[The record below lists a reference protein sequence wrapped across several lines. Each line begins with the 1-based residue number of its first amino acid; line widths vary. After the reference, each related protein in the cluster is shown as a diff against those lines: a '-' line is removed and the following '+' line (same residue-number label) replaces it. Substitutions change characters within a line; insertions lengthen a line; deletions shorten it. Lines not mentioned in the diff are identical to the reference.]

1 MKLPLILAAA
11 FAVLPFF
18 QTARAADGPTPFPD
32 PKNEAAWPG
41 KGPIRVFG
49 WMVDNRNS
57 FWSYREKAQGSVVFA
72 GDSLTGNWKAAT
84 LAKEFPGLKIANRG
98 IGGDVSRGLLFRF
111 KEDVID
117 LNPRALVLCIGTNDL
132 SSHGDPAAVE
142 GNLKEILGQARAYS
156 ATMPIVIST
165 TLPRDMAEAP
175 MKPGAEADLKAR
187 TLKLGEGD
195 KNIVVVDAFPAMST
209 PDGKP
214 VPEYFAKD
222 KLHLAEPGYVQ
233 WATVIRPALEKL
245 GVK

>member
-1 MKLPLILAAA
+1 MKLPLLLVTALA
-11 FAVLPFF
+11 VVPFF
-18 QTARAADGPTPFPD
+18 QTVLAADGPTPFPD
-32 PKNEAAWPG
+32 AKNEAAWPG

-57 FWSYREKAQGSVVFA
+57 FWTYREKAQGSVVFT
-72 GDSLTGNWKAAT
+72 GDSLTANWKPAT
-84 LAKEFPGLKIANRG
+84 LAKEFPGLRIANRG

-111 KEDVID
+111 KEDVLD
-117 LNPRALVLCIGTNDL
+117 LNPRAVVLCIGTNDL
-132 SSHGDPAAVE
+132 SAHGDPSAVE
-142 GNLKEILGQARAYS
+142 SNLTEILKQARVHN

-165 TLPRDMAEAP
+165 TLPRDMPEAP

-187 TLKLGEGD
+187 TLKLAGND